1 MIIKQT
7 FRTLKSTAL
16 IALMLLLT
24 DCSRNP
30 VTGKRQLLLMSE
42 AQELALGKESDPQVL
57 NQYGMY
63 PDEALQKYLS
73 EKGKEIAKV
82 SHRPDLDFQYKVIDS
97 DVVNAFAIPGGY
109 VYFTRGI
116 MAHFNSEAQLMG
128 VLGHETGH
136 VTARHS
142 AQQYTSQTFSQIGL
156 VIGMIAFPK
165 FQQFGNAASTGLQLM
180 FLKNSR
186 DHETQADKLGVDYS
200 SRLGYDAKDMA
211 DFFKT
216 LGRLG
221 AGDDG
226 KQQIPSFLST
236 HPDPGDRFN
245 NVKAMATAYQT
256 QNPQTYRT
264 EREKYLRLLDGV
276 VYGEDPRQGYVE
288 SNQFYHPEL
297 KFQFPVPQNWK
308 YVNTP
313 SQVQMV
319 SADQKGMMILA
330 VGGEKS
336 LDEAAAAVLKQYSL
350 AVVNQKN
357 TQINGLPAIMQLADQ
372 VPQQAQEQA
381 QAQAMNMQ
389 KTNKNPSGS
398 NGQSQP
404 SSTSSRPTSTAN
416 PSNPTP
422 PSSSPQGQPTTTQ
435 DPTTPRVLTA
445 LIQYNG
451 AIYRI
456 HGVSTL
462 ADFNTYVNTFQATMQ
477 GFKPLTDAAK
487 INVSPDRLRLRQ
499 VLFDG
504 TLNDAFK
511 AFGMPEKRYKELSIL
526 NGIALTDRV
535 TSGMTLKTFSK

>member
-422 PSSSPQGQPTTTQ
+422 PSSSPQGQPTATQ

-456 HGVSTL
+456 HGVSTI

>member
-180 FLKNSR
+180 ILKNSR